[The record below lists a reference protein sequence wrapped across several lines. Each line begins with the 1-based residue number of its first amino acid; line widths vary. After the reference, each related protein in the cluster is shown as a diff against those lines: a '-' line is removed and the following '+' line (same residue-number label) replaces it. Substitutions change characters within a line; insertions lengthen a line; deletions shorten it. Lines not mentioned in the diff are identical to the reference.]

1 MTPDSKVPS
10 SSASPPKTG
19 FRFWAL
25 IVAAFVTILLTGI
38 YMS

>member
-1 MTPDSKVPS
+1 MSPDSKLQSPAA
-10 SSASPPKTG
+10 ASPKTG

>member
-1 MTPDSKVPS
+1 MQPDSKVLS
-10 SSASPPKTG
+10 SGAPPKKSG

-25 IVAAFVTILLTGI
+25 IIAAFVTILLTGI

>member
-10 SSASPPKTG
+10 SRAASPKTG

-25 IVAAFVTILLTGI
+25 IIAAFVTILLTGI

>member
-1 MTPDSKVPS
+1 MQPDSKALPS
-10 SSASPPKTG
+10 GAPPNKTG
-19 FRFWAL
+19 FQFWAL

>member
-1 MTPDSKVPS
+1 MQPDSKALPS
-10 SSASPPKTG
+10 GAPLKKTG

-38 YMS
+38 YIS